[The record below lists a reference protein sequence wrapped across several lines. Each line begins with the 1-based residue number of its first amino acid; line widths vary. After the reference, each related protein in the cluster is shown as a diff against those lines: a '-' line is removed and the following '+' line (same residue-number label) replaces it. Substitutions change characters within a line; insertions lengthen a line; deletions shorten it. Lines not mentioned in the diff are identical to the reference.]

1 MIRRPATVR
10 LLVAT
15 GLALVVGT
23 GVTPP
28 AAADEPL
35 ALEVLE
41 SITIEAEHSPG
52 YEREENYA
60 PSGWTDASGAG
71 CTTREEVLARDLDVP
86 EIGAD
91 GCTVEYGEVIDA
103 YTGERI
109 AHIQGESQVE
119 IEHVVAVEE
128 ADRSGAHALDQQTR
142 EAFYQDQDNLLAV
155 GGSENGAKGSDDP
168 ADYMPPNEGVRCT
181 YAAAVVYVK
190 DKYELTMD
198 AAEHAHIDGVLSNE
212 ACATTAAAPAQAMY
226 TEDWEESDRSFTD
239 FVAEYPLMS
248 AIIALGILLTI
259 IVLCGSPRARRW
271 VVRSGSRWARRT
283 TRRVIRSTLRR

>member
-1 MIRRPATVR
+1 MTRWPATLR
-10 LLVAT
+10 LVAVT
-15 GLALVVGT
+15 GLVLVVGT
-23 GVTPP
+23 GLTPP
-28 AAADEPL
+28 ASADEPL

-41 SITIEAEHSPG
+41 SITIEEENSPG
-52 YEREENYA
+52 YERTEDYA
-60 PSGWTDASGAG
+60 PSGWTDAAGDG
-71 CTTREEVLARDLDVP
+71 CTTREEVLARDLDAA

-128 ADRSGAHALDQQTR
+128 ADRSGAHALDEQAR
-142 EAFYQDQDNLLAV
+142 EDFYQDQENLLAI

-168 ADYMPPNEGVRCT
+168 ADYMPPNDGVRCT
-181 YAAAVVYVK
+181 YVAAVVYVK

-198 AAEHAHIDGVLSNE
+198 SAEHAHSSGVLSDE

-226 TEDWEESDRSFTD
+226 TEDWDEADRSLTD
-239 FVAEYPLMS
+239 LIAEHPLVS
-248 AIIALGILLTI
+248 AIVALGILLTI